1 MADQTRVPLNQAGN
15 DDGRVGLNFL
25 PPAELDESV
34 WSSLLGN
41 IRSALHPEK
50 LPPLELTSRPIED
63 DSLILPRTGVDGSLW
78 QSLTQNVKDVLSPE
92 KLPPLQLTSK
102 PIADNDILPRN
113 EAEKSLFSSLRDNI
127 KGTFFPEKLPPLQ
140 LSSKPIK
147 VRSIW
152 GSYDYKQEGA
162 GVSLAVHV
170 LMIAGL
176 IGLSIMSSR
185 AVKLDT
191 KPQNVTS
198 LTDTD
203 VPMDLPMTAKKG
215 SQMGGGGGGGDRD
228 KLDATKGKLP
238 KFSMQQLAPPVVV
251 IRNDNPKLPVE
262 PTVVVPPD
270 IKIAS
275 NLPNLGD
282 PLARIP
288 NGPLSNG
295 TGSGGGIGSGSGGGV
310 GSGSGPGVGPG
321 HGGGMGGG
329 AFRVGNGVSA
339 PRALET
345 PDPEYSEE
353 ARKAKYQGTVVLWL
367 IVGPD
372 GKPRDIRVTRPLGM
386 GLDQKAIEAVNRWRF
401 EPAMKDGRPV
411 AVQINVEV
419 NFRLY

>member
-1 MADQTRVPLNQAGN
+1 MAEQTTVPPRRAGN
-15 DDGRVGLNFL
+15 DERLAELNFL
-25 PPAELDESV
+25 PPVELNESV

-41 IRSALHPEK
+41 IRAALHPEK
-50 LPPLELTSRPIED
+50 LPPLQLTSKPIED
-63 DSLILPRTGVDGSLW
+63 DSLILPHTGMDASLW
-78 QSLTQNVKDVLSPE
+78 RSLTQNLRDVLSPE

-102 PIADNDILPRN
+102 PIEDNEILPRS
-113 EAEKSLFSSLRDNI
+113 EAEKSLFSSLRDNV
-127 KGTFFPEKLPPLQ
+127 KSAFFPEKLPPLQ

-147 VRSIW
+147 VRNIW

-176 IGLSIMSSR
+176 IGISILTSR
-185 AVKLDT
+185 AVKLNNQQ
-191 KPQNVTS
+191 QNVIS
-198 LTDTD
+198 LTDD
-203 VPMDLPMTAKKG
+203 MPVDLPMTAKKG
-215 SQMGGGGGGGDRD
+215 SAMGGGGGGGDRD
-228 KLDATKGKLP
+228 KLAATKGKLP
-238 KFSMQQLAPPVVV
+238 KLSIQQLAPPAVV

-282 PLARIP
+282 PMSRIP
-288 NGPLSNG
+288 EGPLSNG

-321 HGGGMGGG
+321 HGGGIGGG

-372 GKPRDIRVTRPLGM
+372 GKPRDIRVSRPLGM

-411 AVQINVEV
+411 AVQITVEV